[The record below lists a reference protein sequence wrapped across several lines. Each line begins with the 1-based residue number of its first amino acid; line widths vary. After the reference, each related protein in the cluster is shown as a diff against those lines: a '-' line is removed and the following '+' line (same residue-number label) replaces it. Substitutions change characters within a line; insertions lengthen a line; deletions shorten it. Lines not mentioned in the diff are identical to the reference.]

1 MPCFADNVVLLGLAS
16 DVLAA
21 QHDLEAQLCRDLNA
35 TPNLKESYFYAP
47 AWTADGLTMG
57 TIPAAFRNTAARVAP
72 DLAARLDA
80 IIRLEGITVLG
91 YPLGTD
97 DYCRSVLHK
106 LNTKIHT
113 DLPTLERLDDGL
125 AYSSG
130 APPTRRARPHPLPMG
145 WDDRRTGPDQRQMPV
160 RAGTRPL

>member
-1 MPCFADNVVLLGLAS
+1 MDRHPGVFAIYFADNVVLLGLAS
-16 DVLAA
+16 GVLAA
-21 QHDLEAQLCRDLNA
+21 QHDLEAQLCRDLSA

-57 TIPAAFRNTAARVAP
+57 MIPEAFRNTAARVAP

-97 DYCRSVLHK
+97 DYCR
-106 LNTKIHT
+106 
-113 DLPTLERLDDGL
+113 LPPRHRRL
-125 AYSSG
+125 
-130 APPTRRARPHPLPMG
+130 LP
-145 WDDRRTGPDQRQMPV
+145 
-160 RAGTRPL
+160 